1 MVAEKRNRL
10 PPECRLRRPADFDR
24 TYKRRRSASDGRL
37 VVYGCENG
45 LAFCRIGLSVS
56 SRLGGAVVRNRW
68 KRLLREAFRLH
79 RSELPVGI
87 DLVVVPR
94 VGSEPELLW
103 LEESLAGLAGKVA
116 KRLAKDTG
124 RS

>member
-1 MVAEKRNRL
+1 MTDQRL
-10 PPECRLRRPADFDR
+10 PPECRLRRSADFDK
-24 TYKRRRSASDGRL
+24 TYKRRRSVSDGRIVL
-37 VVYGCENG
+37 YGCENG
-45 LAFCRIGLSVS
+45 FEYCRIGLSVS

-79 RSELPVGI
+79 RQELPGGI

-94 VGSEPELLW
+94 VGSHPDLAW
-103 LEESLAGLAGKVA
+103 LEELLVHLAGKVA
-116 KRLAKDTG
+116 KRLAQDAS

>member
-1 MVAEKRNRL
+1 M
-10 PPECRLRRPADFDR
+10 
-24 TYKRRRSASDGRL
+24 
-37 VVYGCENG
+37 
-45 LAFCRIGLSVS
+45 S

-79 RSELPVGI
+79 RSEFADGI

-103 LEESLAGLAGKVA
+103 LEESLVGLAGKVA

>member
-1 MVAEKRNRL
+1 MTNHRL

-45 LAFCRIGLSVS
+45 LAYCRIGLSVS

-79 RSELPVGI
+79 RCEFPDGI

-94 VGSEPELLW
+94 VGNQPELVW
-103 LEESLAGLAGKVA
+103 LEETLVDLAGKVA